1 MQHRS
6 VVIPFLLISFL
17 AVFHLT
23 NLDFFVI
30 FIFFTTFCP
39 LIIFFLFLFRFVRS
53 GLFFSF
59 GKYFNKIFPN
69 ISVLFYTYF
78 HIASKMAGTRSN
90 DALLIRD
97 EDGLRNCDEV
107 CLRIDSDT
115 YVEVAT
121 KRYLLLVINSFY
133 LV

>member
-1 MQHRS
+1 
-6 VVIPFLLISFL
+6 
-17 AVFHLT
+17 
-23 NLDFFVI
+23 
-30 FIFFTTFCP
+30 
-39 LIIFFLFLFRFVRS
+39 
-53 GLFFSF
+53 
-59 GKYFNKIFPN
+59 
-69 ISVLFYTYF
+69 
-78 HIASKMAGTRSN
+78 MAGTRSN

-97 EDGLRNCDEV
+97 EDDLRNCDEV